1 MIDYG
6 KLAQQIKNKGIDN
19 PDIALV
25 LGSGLGFLA
34 DETKGKTLNYHEIEG
49 FPRPTVEGH
58 KGKMVFAEIGDKKV
72 LMFQGRFHFYEG
84 YSMKEVIV
92 IPRIAKLLG
101 AKLYLVTNAAGGI
114 NPNFKP
120 GDLMAISDHLNLM
133 GTNPLIG
140 KNDEIFGP
148 RFPDMTDAYNP
159 RLREKLIE
167 TGKDLGI
174 DLKTGVYAA
183 LTGPSYETPAEI
195 KMLKTLG
202 ADAVGMSTVPE
213 VIAARHSNIKVV
225 GISCIT
231 NLAAGVS
238 ENPLSHEEVLET
250 TEKVKYHFGK
260 LIIRF
265 IETVEL

>member
-1 MIDYG
+1 MIDYQS
-6 KLAQQIKNKGIDN
+6 LAEQIRKKGIEN
-19 PDIALV
+19 VDIAMV

-34 DETKGKTLNYHEIEG
+34 DQVEGISLNYGEIEG
-49 FPRPTVEGH
+49 FPKPTVEGH
-58 KGKMVFAEIGDKKV
+58 SGKMVYATLGNNKV
-72 LMFQGRFHFYEG
+72 LFFQGRFHFYEG
-84 YSMKEVIV
+84 YSMEEVTV
-92 IPRIAKLLG
+92 LPRTAKLLG
-101 AKLYLVTNAAGGI
+101 AKIYFATNAAGGI
-114 NPNFKP
+114 NPSFKP
-120 GDLMAISDHLNLM
+120 GDLMIIKDHLNLM

-140 KNDEIFGP
+140 KNYDIFGP
-148 RFPDMTDAYNP
+148 RFPDMTEAYS
-159 RLREKLIE
+159 
-167 TGKDLGI
+167 KDLRDELKKIGQELGI
-174 DLKTGVYAA
+174 ELKEGIYAA

-213 VIAARHSNIKVV
+213 VIAAKHAGMKSA

-260 LIIRF
+260 LVIKF
-265 IETVEL
+265 LESVKK